1 MQEDFH
7 YYATYCAAYIAGYSH
22 VESLDIAYSAQFV
35 DVCSRTL
42 LAKIKGPSDAATTQ
56 LQLELMDARTDRVGL
71 QDITRIWSSFHF
83 LPRDLNA
90 VREKCTKGYRNKY
103 RLICGPN
110 GELVKKTVDL
120 AKDKPVQS
128 VGIAM
133 HVLADTWAHANFAG
147 TPSLVINNT
156 NYLFYELFPEGDG
169 YREQQI
175 RFRHSTSVPDDL
187 ENSIYTN
194 SLYQS
199 SENSIMNLGHGRAGH
214 LPDYSFVR
222 YRYLPAWGEYEEI
235 IKDNPRDYI
244 NAFTQMIHAMKCI
257 RGVKGPFETETY
269 DMEAIEPWLD
279 RIKGIIGKRQI
290 LASDDWKAFG
300 EELSGQSIEDFEID
314 RYFDEYTSV
323 LKERKDDTFIGKFIL
338 GALAHKGMVINEI
351 FKTGNKLAGVVK
363 QNSVTGK
370 TEEDEKQED
379 VAEQSS
385 GGGKTAEDEQ
395 QEDVA
400 EQSSG
405 TGKTAEDELKEEAA
419 EQ

>member
-22 VESLDIAYSAQFV
+22 EESLDIAYSAQFV

-56 LQLELMDARTDRVGL
+56 LQLELMDAVTDRVGL

-83 LPRDLNA
+83 LPRNLNA
-90 VREKCTKGYRNKY
+90 VKEKCINRYRNKY

-110 GELVKKTVDL
+110 GDLVKKTVDL
-120 AKDKPVQS
+120 AMGKAVQS

-133 HVLADTWAHANFAG
+133 HVLADTWAHSNFAG

-156 NYLFYELFPEGDG
+156 NYLFYELFPKGDG

-175 RFRHSTSVPDDL
+175 KFRHSTSVPDDL

-199 SENSIMNLGHGRAGH
+199 YENSIMNLGHGRAGH

-257 RGVKGPFETETY
+257 RGEKGPFETEVY
-269 DMEAIEPWLD
+269 DMEAIEPWID
-279 RIKGIIGKRQI
+279 RIKGIIEKRQL

-300 EELSGQSIEDFEID
+300 EELSGQTIEDFVID
-314 RYFDEYTSV
+314 KYFDEYTSASD
-323 LKERKDDTFIGKFIL
+323 EEKDDTFIGKFTL
-338 GALAHKGMVINEI
+338 GAMAHKGMVIEEI
-351 FKTGNKLAGVVK
+351 YKTGNKLAGVVK
-363 QNSVTGK
+363 GSFGSKKPVN
-370 TEEDEKQED
+370 EEQ
-379 VAEQSS
+379 
-385 GGGKTAEDEQ
+385 
-395 QEDVA
+395 
-400 EQSSG
+400 
-405 TGKTAEDELKEEAA
+405 
-419 EQ
+419 